1 MYELSII
8 IYIYISNQLITLYE
22 SIYDSTKQ
30 NISFPGAS
38 QVLRQMLQVANCK
51 VLLAS

>member
-8 IYIYISNQLITLYE
+8 IYIYISNQLTTLYE

-38 QVLRQMLQVANCK
+38 QVLRQICKLQIAK
-51 VLLAS
+51 YY